1 MKCEIVVL
9 QEDFILFVAP
19 FDFTANLVEDFSVCE
34 VRKIEGKMKP
44 FGLIFFIFLPSPCTF
59 NTSIL
64 PVVPIAS

>member
-19 FDFTANLVEDFSVCE
+19 FDFTANLVEDFSVCK

-44 FGLIFFIFLPSPCTF
+44 FGLIFFYFSSLPMYF
-59 NTSIL
+59 
-64 PVVPIAS
+64 